1 MVNIGTEEAVK
12 SSPSLTVHETA
23 ESHAA
28 RKDLPTMA
36 QTLVRPVPHKRMLH
50 RVLFSF
56 YTSFVPPHIPVHYQ
70 HASL

>member
-1 MVNIGTEEAVK
+1 VNVGTEEAVK

-28 RKDLPTMA
+28 RKDLPAVA
-36 QTLVRPVPHKRMLH
+36 QTLVRPVPHKRMLR

-56 YTSFVPPHIPVHYQ
+56 YTYFVHPYIPVHI
-70 HASL
+70 SLHH